1 MSGSDQSDPW
11 KVPRVLFCCS
21 GVGIL
26 NRGIETFFREAVDGF
41 GNRVALRRCCSKGPG
56 SQNQASSRCGSPAHQ
71 RVGKAA
77 GRLGA
82 TERLCDRAMEH
93 IPPDRIPDAPISAAG
108 HLYSDSNL
116 GFLLHRFRRQ
126 IGGNYRLLFSNGGPC
141 HPPFSRHDFVHQVA
155 PAYYEEALAAGE
167 PREKHFSIPYGIQVP
182 KEPPRFDSALRCELR
197 RSLGLPLDRPIVLS
211 VGWIA
216 KQHKRMHYLIEE
228 VARMPK
234 PRPFLQ
240 LVGAMDSASA
250 EIVGLGRQLLG
261 VSGFAA
267 GSVSP
272 DEIANYYRAA
282 DVFALASLQEGFG
295 RVYLEALMH
304 GLPVIAHRHPVME
317 YVIGK
322 DGTLA
327 NLSCPGSMT
336 ATLNDVI
343 HDGDDDNRRRK
354 RWESVGERFSWR
366 KLASD
371 YVKMFQAVSY
381 RELPNA
387 VKFCSFAFTV
397 RCGALVHLCQAS
409 AHFYLSWFDLRRVYS
424 IHSSASRGSQFRA
437 RRAFAGGGQRCLADG
452 CTMSR
457 RGVCRLV
464 SPSDDLDPQDLSEA
478 FG

>member
-1 MSGSDQSDPW
+1 MSGSNQSDPW
-11 KVPRVLFCCS
+11 KVPRVLLCCS

-26 NRGIETFFREAVDGF
+26 NRGIETFFREAFDGLRQSGGVEALLLKGAGKPKPGELAVWNLPRTSRWARLF
-41 GNRVALRRCCSKGPG
+41 GGLARRNGYVIEQWSTFLPIAFQIRRFRPRV
-56 SQNQASSRCGSPAHQ
+56 
-71 RVGKAA
+71 
-77 GRLGA
+77 
-82 TERLCDRAMEH
+82 
-93 IPPDRIPDAPISAAG
+93 IF
-108 HLYSDSNL
+108 YSDSNL
-116 GFLLHRFRRQ
+116 GFLLHRFRKQ

-167 PREKHFSIPYGIQVP
+167 PRDKHFSIPYGIQVP
-182 KEPPRFDSALRCELR
+182 KDPPRFDPVLRRELR

-261 VSGFAA
+261 LNGFAV

-295 RVYLEALMH
+295 RVYLEALMY

-322 DGTLA
+322 EGTLA
-327 NLSCPGSMT
+327 NLSRPGSMT
-336 ATLNDVI
+336 ATLNDVMT
-343 HDGDDDNRRRK
+343 DGDHDDNRRRK
-354 RWESVGERFSWR
+354 RWESVRDRFSWR

-371 YVKMFQAVSY
+371 YVKMFQAISD
-381 RELPNA
+381 REIPNA

-409 AHFYLSWFDLRRVYS
+409 AHFYLSGFDLRRRLQYS
-424 IHSSASRGSQFRA
+424 FFRKPWLLISRPAGFR
-437 RRAFAGGGQRCLADG
+437 RRKS
-452 CTMSR
+452 TMS
-457 RGVCRLV
+457 C
-464 SPSDDLDPQDLSEA
+464 
-478 FG
+478 